1 MKLNS
6 KLSSKFAAVTLAS
19 SAIVLGC
26 SKSEEVAEGTDL
38 SAQALAA
45 AEASGFRPPDGGDG
59 GELHIYTW
67 SDYISSDV
75 LASFEKA
82 LGVKVIVDTFDSNEA
97 MYAKLKAGGTGYDI
111 IMPSSYQIS
120 MMAKEG
126 MIDKIDHAKC
136 PNVKKNFDVDFTA
149 QILDPKFTY
158 NVPYA
163 VTYTGFMYL
172 KSKIPAGADIN
183 SWAILGNPALKG
195 RISLL
200 DDIREVIGAG
210 LMYLGYS
217 INSANPKE
225 IEAAVAQVLKWR
237 ANIRKFDAESY
248 KTEVPSG
255 ATWIG
260 HGYSTDT
267 TQVIVGDEEAGAPAR
282 DDIGF
287 ALPKEGYTIAFD
299 EMVVAKDAKRKDLAY
314 AFINYLYDGDV
325 AKANMEY
332 ICGPNPVKPGIDK
345 LDADYRSVIVLSPE
359 QLKVGQVLRNLDDQ
373 PAVMEIYNKAW
384 DKIKATE
391 VK

>member
-1 MKLNS
+1 MNISKKLIATALCS
-6 KLSSKFAAVTLAS
+6 AAVLS
-19 SAIVLGC
+19 GC
-26 SKSEEVAEGTDL
+26 NKSEQAENDEEATL
-38 SAQALAA
+38 TAQALAA

-67 SDYISSDV
+67 SDYIAPDV

-126 MIDKIDHAKC
+126 MIAPIDHAKC
-136 PNVKKNFDVDFTA
+136 PNVKKNFDASFA
-149 QILDPKFTY
+149 SQILDATFKY
-158 NVPYA
+158 SVPYA

-172 KSKIPAGADIN
+172 KNKIPEGVDVN
-183 SWAILGNPALKG
+183 SWAILGCRELKG

-210 LMYLGYS
+210 LMYNGYS
-217 INSANPKE
+217 INSTNAAE
-225 IEAAVAQVLKWR
+225 IAKATEQVLKWR

-299 EMVVAKDAKRKDLAY
+299 EMVIAKNAPRKDLAY
-314 AFINYLYDGDV
+314 AFINYIYDGDV
-325 AKANMEY
+325 AAVNMDY
-332 ICGPNPVKPGIDK
+332 IQGPNPVKPGIEN
-345 LDADYRSVIVLSPE
+345 LDEGLRDVIILKPE
-359 QLKVGQVLRNLDDQ
+359 QLSKGQVLKSLDDY
-373 PAVMEIYNKAW
+373 PEVMELYNKAW

-391 VK
+391 AR